1 MAKEKEKEKK
11 PYVSLDGVDYTEDQL
26 DDNQK
31 LMVQHYNDL
40 TRKIN
45 TSTFNLQQLQFG
57 RQAFVDALSAS
68 LAAPDTDNEKPIE
81 AEPVEEKPSTT
92 NEEKVEEEESKD
104 EGLDK
109 YSKNVQKRINSASAR
124 GKNSFHHLSL
134 HFHHN

>member
-1 MAKEKEKEKK
+1 MAKEKEKK

-45 TSTFNLQQLQFG
+45 TTTFNLQQLQFG

-68 LAAPDTDNEKPIE
+68 LTAPATDNEKPIE
-81 AEPVEEKPSTT
+81 AEPVEEKPS
-92 NEEKVEEEESKD
+92 K
-104 EGLDK
+104 
-109 YSKNVQKRINSASAR
+109 
-124 GKNSFHHLSL
+124 
-134 HFHHN
+134 

>member
-81 AEPVEEKPSTT
+81 AEPVEEKPS
-92 NEEKVEEEESKD
+92 K
-104 EGLDK
+104 
-109 YSKNVQKRINSASAR
+109 
-124 GKNSFHHLSL
+124 
-134 HFHHN
+134 

>member
-1 MAKEKEKEKK
+1 MAKEKEKK

-68 LAAPDTDNEKPIE
+68 LTAPATDNEKPIE
-81 AEPVEEKPSTT
+81 AEPVEEKPS
-92 NEEKVEEEESKD
+92 K
-104 EGLDK
+104 
-109 YSKNVQKRINSASAR
+109 
-124 GKNSFHHLSL
+124 
-134 HFHHN
+134 

>member
-1 MAKEKEKEKK
+1 MAKEKEKK

-45 TSTFNLQQLQFG
+45 TTTFNLQQLQFG

-68 LAAPDTDNEKPIE
+68 LTAPATDNEKPIE
-81 AEPVEEKPSTT
+81 AEPSAVEEKPS
-92 NEEKVEEEESKD
+92 K
-104 EGLDK
+104 
-109 YSKNVQKRINSASAR
+109 
-124 GKNSFHHLSL
+124 
-134 HFHHN
+134 